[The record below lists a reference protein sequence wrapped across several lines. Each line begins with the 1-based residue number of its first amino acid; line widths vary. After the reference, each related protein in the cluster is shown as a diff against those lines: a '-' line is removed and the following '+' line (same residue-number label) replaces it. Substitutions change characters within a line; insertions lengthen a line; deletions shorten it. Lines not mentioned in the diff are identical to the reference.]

1 MKLRAFI
8 EVCYT
13 GRIVWIGWDPR
24 YICPKSIVSRFV
36 GMPVMAGEERESLIQ
51 GNRELLIER
60 I

>member
-36 GMPVMAGEERESLIQ
+36 GMPVITNDERETLIRE
-51 GNRELLIER
+51 NRDRLIER